1 MLRTPRFL
9 FAMLRHTW
17 GLHRSLRSEHGEA
30 ALRLRAEKQQ
40 KGAQAVL
47 RALGVRLD
55 VRGDVP
61 ARACLIAPNHT
72 SWLDGFIVAAAFPT
86 ALAGRYDVLGWPF
99 IGWVARTMGVVPV
112 YRDRAS
118 ATADLVDAVQQR
130 LAAGVSV
137 AAFPEG
143 TTGDGSELRPFKTGM
158 FEAVADSPYAVLPVY
173 HQVVRAAGRPVT
185 PEDARTFAWSGPG
198 ASLLKSYRRTVGAA
212 HVEII
217 VCVGTPIEAAGETRK
232 SLAASTREAVAALRT
247 EVQNGGACERGRGVE
262 AEARNDLDPRR

>member
-17 GLHRSLRSEHGEA
+17 GLHRSLRSEHGA
-30 ALRLRAEKQQ
+30 ASFRTRAEKQQ
-40 KGAQAVL
+40 QGAQAVL

-61 ARACLIAPNHT
+61 DRPCLIAPNHT
-72 SWLDGFIVAAAFPT
+72 SWLDGFIVAATFPT
-86 ALAGRYDVLGWPF
+86 AMAGRYDVLGWPF

-118 ATADLVDAVQQR
+118 ATAEFVDAVQQR

-143 TTGDGSELRPFKTGM
+143 TTGDGSALRPFKTGM
-158 FEAVADSPYAVLPVY
+158 FEAVAGAPYAVLPVY
-173 HQVVRAAGRPVT
+173 HQVVRAAGRAVT
-185 PEDARTFAWSGPG
+185 PEEARAFAWFGPE
-198 ASLLKSYRRTVGAA
+198 ASLLTSYRRTVGAA
-212 HVEII
+212 PVEVV
-217 VCVGTPIEAAGETRK
+217 VCVGAPIEAAGETRK
-232 SLAASTREAVAALRT
+232 TLAARTSEAVAALRA
-247 EVQNGGACERGRGVE
+247 EVQRSGAQETSPHVPQ
-262 AEARNDLDPRR
+262 EARNDLDPGR